1 MTITRRSCVAALLLP
16 ALQAVGS
23 DPTFASNFDGT
34 RLLDQEGH
42 PFAAARLAG
51 KTTLYNFV
59 FTGCSTVCPVQTRV
73 LADVLRRLG
82 PDVRDR
88 VHFVSVSLD
97 PLTDSPAVLKAY
109 ARAQDVDLK
118 HWSFVTGRPADIDR
132 VAERLRLFKADAGA
146 RRPDDHATSL
156 WLADREG
163 RLRQRYPGN
172 PPDAARLVAELTQLD
187 TLTRDPP
194 TRRASGG

>member
-1 MTITRRSCVAALLLP
+1 MTITRRRCLAALLLP
-16 ALQAVGS
+16 VLPAVGGES
-23 DPTFASNFDGT
+23 TFTSNFNGTTLRDQDG
-34 RLLDQEGH
+34 R
-42 PFAAARLAG
+42 PFAPARLAG

-59 FTGCSTVCPVQTRV
+59 FTGCSTVCPMQTRV
-73 LADVLRRLG
+73 LAEVQRGLK

-109 ARAQDVDLK
+109 ARSMGVDLK
-118 HWSFVTGRPADIDR
+118 HWSFVTGRPEDIDK
-132 VAERLRLFKADAGA
+132 VAERLRLFKTEAGA

-172 PPDAARLVAELTQLD
+172 PPDGARLVAELTQLD
-187 TLTRDPP
+187 GLVR
-194 TRRASGG
+194 